1 MSFSGSNPTQGMNP
15 AQSQAVRYL
24 DGPCLVL
31 AGAGSGKTRVIT
43 QKIAHLINNA
53 GYQARNIAAV
63 TFTNKA
69 SKEMAE
75 RVGKLLEP
83 SQARGL
89 TVSTFHSLGMRLLRE
104 EHAAAGLKQ
113 RFSILDSADS
123 GGIVQQLLVTTDK
136 QLIRRAQLQIS
147 LWKNGLIS
155 PTEALAQSASE
166 GDAQIARAFASYEAT
181 LNAYQA
187 VDFDDLILRPA
198 QLLQDQPEVRE
209 KWQNRLRYLLVDEVQ
224 DTNACQYALL
234 RLIAGPRAM
243 FTAVGDDDQ
252 AIYAWRGATLE
263 NLRQLTVDYPQL
275 QVIKL
280 EQNYRSTAR
289 ILKAANK
296 LIENNPKLF
305 PKTLWSE
312 HGMGDPVDI
321 KPMKEDEHE
330 AESVAI
336 LLSAHRFERRAKYS
350 DYAILYRSN
359 HQARILEQALRKQKI
374 PYVLTGGQ
382 SFFERSEIKDILAY
396 LRLLTN
402 NDDDPAFIRAITTPK
417 RGIGQQTLEALGRYA
432 GQRGVSLFEA
442 VFESGLE
449 QHLNARMIEPL
460 STFAEFIQRTEDKA
474 HKDPAG
480 DVLRDLIS
488 AIGYEEW
495 LYEQHDERGAQ
506 SRWQN
511 VLDFVSWITEKSGVQ
526 TAEKAV
532 DSTGETILAEP
543 TENLI
548 DLTQKIALIT
558 MLDRRE
564 DEGKPDAVQLS
575 TLHAAKGL
583 EFPHVFLIGCEEG
596 LLPNYNEEA
605 ERFLD
610 DAKLEEERRL
620 MYVGVTRAQ
629 RSLTI
634 THCLHRKKGREMVRC
649 EPSRFIKE
657 LHLDEDGGAVD
668 DATPT
673 LSPRDRLAAL
683 KNLLNKGQTSAG

>member
-1 MSFSGSNPTQGMNP
+1 MSFSGSNPVLGMNP
-15 AQSQAVRYL
+15 AQRQAVLHL

-43 QKIAHLINNA
+43 QKIAHLVNEA

-69 SKEMAE
+69 AKEMAE
-75 RVGKLLEP
+75 RVGALLEP
-83 SQARGL
+83 ARAKGL
-89 TVSTFHSLGMRLLRE
+89 TVCTFHSLGMRLLRE
-104 EHAAAGLKQ
+104 EHKAAGLKE
-113 RFSILDSADS
+113 RFSILDAADAA
-123 GGIVQQLLVTTDK
+123 GIVQQLLATTDK
-136 QLIRRAQLQIS
+136 QLIRRAQSQIS
-147 LWKNGLIS
+147 LWKNGLIN
-155 PTEALAQSASE
+155 PTQALHEADSENTAQV
-166 GDAQIARAFASYEAT
+166 ARAYASYEAT

-187 VDFDDLILRPA
+187 VDFDDLILRPTR
-198 QLLQDQPEVRE
+198 LLQDQPEVRE
-209 KWQNRLRYLLVDEVQ
+209 RWQNRLRYLLVDEVQ

-280 EQNYRSTAR
+280 EQNYRSTGR
-289 ILKAANK
+289 ILKAANQ

-312 HGMGDPVDI
+312 HGMGEPISV

-336 LLSAHRFERRAKYS
+336 MLSADRFERRAKYS
-350 DYAILYRSN
+350 DYAVLYRSN

-382 SFFERSEIKDILAY
+382 SFFERSEIKDIIAY
-396 LRLLTN
+396 LRLLAN
-402 NDDDPAFIRAITTPK
+402 NDDDPAFIRAITTPR
-417 RGIGQQTLEALGRYA
+417 RGIGQQTLETLGVYA
-432 GQRGVSLFEA
+432 GERGVSLFEA

-449 QHLNARMIEPL
+449 QRMAARMIEPL
-460 STFAEFIQRTEDKA
+460 RTFVEFLQRLEERA
-474 HKDPAG
+474 QRDPAG
-480 DVLRDLIS
+480 DVLRDLLS
-488 AIGYEEW
+488 AINYEEW

-526 TAEKAV
+526 QAEKVTDA
-532 DSTGETILAEP
+532 SGEEMISGE

-558 MLDRRE
+558 MLDRKE
-564 DEGKPDAVQLS
+564 DEGRPDAVQLT

-596 LLPNYNEEA
+596 LLPNYNEDA
-605 ERFLD
+605 DRFLD
-610 DAKLEEERRL
+610 DDKLEEERRL

-629 RSLTI
+629 RTLTI
-634 THCLHRKKGREMVRC
+634 THCLHRRKGREMVRC
-649 EPSRFIKE
+649 EPSRFIGE
-657 LHLDEDGGAVD
+657 LQLDDGADAVT
-668 DATPT
+668 DATPA
-673 LSPRDRLAAL
+673 LSPKERLSAL
-683 KNLLNKGQTSAG
+683 KNLLQKGANAG

>member
-1 MSFSGSNPTQGMNP
+1 MSHPSPVDAVMSMNP
-15 AQSQAVRYL
+15 AQREGVRYL

-43 QKIAHLINNA
+43 QKIAHLINHA
-53 GYQARNIAAV
+53 GMQARNIAAV

-69 SKEMAE
+69 AKEMAE
-75 RVGKLLEP
+75 RVSSLLQPAQGK
-83 SQARGL
+83 GL
-89 TVSTFHSLGMRLLRE
+89 TVCTFHSLGMRLLRE
-104 EHAAAGLKQ
+104 EHAAAGLKA

-136 QLIRRAQLQIS
+136 QLIRKAQSQIS
-147 LWKNGLIS
+147 LWKNGLIT
-155 PTEALAQSASE
+155 PPEALAQAESE
-166 GDAQIARAFASYEAT
+166 DVAQLARAFASYEAT
-181 LNAYQA
+181 LAAYQA
-187 VDFDDLILRPA
+187 VDFDDLILKPTR
-198 QLLQDQPEVRE
+198 LLQEVAEVRE
-209 KWQNRLRYLLVDEVQ
+209 KWQNRLRYFLVDEVQ

-234 RLIAGPRAM
+234 KLIAGPRAM

-263 NLRQLTVDYPQL
+263 NLRQLTLDFPQL
-275 QVIKL
+275 KVIKL

-289 ILKAANK
+289 ILNAANR

-312 HGMGDPVDI
+312 HGMGDPI
-321 KPMKEDEHE
+321 AITPMKEEDHE

-336 LLSAHRFERRAKYS
+336 LLSAHRFERRAKFS

-374 PYVLTGGQ
+374 PYVVTGGQ
-382 SFFERSEIKDILAY
+382 SFFERSEIKDVLAY
-396 LRLLTN
+396 LRLLAN
-402 NDDDPAFIRAITTPK
+402 NDDDPAFIRAITTPR
-417 RGIGQQTLEALGRYA
+417 RGIGQQSLEALGRYA

-442 VFESGLE
+442 VYESGLE
-449 QHLNARMIEPL
+449 QHLAVRMIEPL
-460 STFAEFIQRTEDKA
+460 KTFAEFIVRLEERA

-480 DVLRDLIS
+480 DVLRDLIA
-488 AIGYEEW
+488 AINYEEW

-511 VLDFVSWITEKSGVQ
+511 VLDFISWITEKSGVE

-532 DSTGETILAEP
+532 DATGETILAEP
-543 TENLI
+543 TEGLI
-548 DLTQKIALIT
+548 ALTQKIALIT

-564 DEGKPDAVQLS
+564 EDGKPDAVQLT

-583 EFPHVFLIGCEEG
+583 EFPHVFMIGCEEG
-596 LLPNYNEEA
+596 LLPNYNDEA

-610 DAKLEEERRL
+610 DEKLEEERRL

-634 THCLHRKKGREMVRC
+634 TYCKHRKKGREMVRC

-657 LHLDEDGGAVD
+657 LALDEENPGVE
-668 DATPT
+668 DATPA
-673 LSPRDRLAAL
+673 LSPKDRLSAL
-683 KNLLNKGQTSAG
+683 KNLLNKT